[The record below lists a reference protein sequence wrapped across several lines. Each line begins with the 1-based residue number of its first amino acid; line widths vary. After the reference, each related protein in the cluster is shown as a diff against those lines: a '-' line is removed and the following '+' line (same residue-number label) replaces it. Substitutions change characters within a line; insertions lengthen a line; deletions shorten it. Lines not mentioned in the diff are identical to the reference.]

1 MPWRASLTRVTA
13 SGNTVAMTARSCCA
27 CCSVVPWTL
36 TRWIA
41 ATVMST
47 ASLIAL
53 SAHARV
59 WADCMF
65 SAISCMRRW
74 NSGSLRNP
82 PKPSI
87 EPSLLGAVRRLGGAA
102 RGRGAAARGRL
113 VQRLRLAGV
122 LALPRR
128 DRAAQRGERDR
139 ARSDREP
146 EGEEAV
152 GEHGDDRE
160 ARVGPE
166 RDQRA
171 DHAAVDSADAARE
184 REEVRECA
192 DEVGHDQDADRRRLA
207 ERLEARPQDGDVE
220 APPEDRAEQAEGAG
234 LHQVLGVAH
243 ALADRRDP
251 AAEAAVARRDEL
263 EGPDRRDHDEAE
275 DRGDDGDR
283 ERAAARDQ
291 PEVEAKPADD
301 QRGHVDEIEQDE
313 ERRHAGGDVAPLHAG
328 LAH

>member
-1 MPWRASLTRVTA
+1 MPWRASRTSVTA
-13 SGNTVAMTARSCCA
+13 SGNTVAITARSCCA

-146 EGEEAV
+146 EGEETA
-152 GEHGDDRE
+152 GQHGDDGE

-166 RDQRA
+166 RDQRS

-184 REEVRECA
+184 REEVRERA
-192 DEVGHDQDADRRRLA
+192 DEVGHDQHADRRRLA

-220 APPEDRAEQAEGAG
+220 APPEDRAEQA
-234 LHQVLGVAH
+234 GVAGPHEVLRGLH
-243 ALADRRDP
+243 ALADRRHP
-251 AAEAAVARRDEL
+251 AAQPALAGLDVL
-263 EGPDRRDHDEAE
+263 EGPDRGHDDEPE
-275 DRGDDGDR
+275 DR
-283 ERAAARDQ
+283 
-291 PEVEAKPADD
+291 
-301 QRGHVDEIEQDE
+301 
-313 ERRHAGGDVAPLHAG
+313 RHD
-328 LAH
+328 